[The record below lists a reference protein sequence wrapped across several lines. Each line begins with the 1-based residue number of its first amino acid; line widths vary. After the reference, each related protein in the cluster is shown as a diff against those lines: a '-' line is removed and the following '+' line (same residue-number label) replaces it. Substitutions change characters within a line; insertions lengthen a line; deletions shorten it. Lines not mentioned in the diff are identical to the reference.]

1 MRKLSI
7 GGGLVLRQMLFLA
20 VLAAFGAYLWLLIN
34 QLRDVLRQALVPG
47 SIGQEA
53 LAAAGAQAEWLS
65 LATIWGVVVLCLL
78 MLVVLLPLMHRRV
91 TRPLEI
97 MAQEIA
103 GTTDGSAP
111 REFSGA
117 TRRDEIGVVAR
128 ALGRLQAEIDRNAF
142 LTGEIESCGQREA
155 RLLREA
161 AVREDVAACSAEL
174 GRLGMRFE
182 ELALHMKD
190 QTDVM
195 ASAIHGAKADTD
207 AANGATAE
215 AVGNVTAV
223 ATAAEQLLSAIGE
236 ISRRAVDASGI
247 VRDAVA
253 QAQTSSAGIARLSS
267 AAGKVGDVVQ
277 LISRIAAQTNLLALN
292 ATIEAARAGEA
303 GRGFAVVAQEVKT
316 LATRTA
322 TATREIGDQ
331 IAEMLAATEQS
342 VGAIDA
348 IKDRIVAVERIS
360 AIVASAT
367 HEQGAATQEIVRA
380 THGAAT
386 GTADVSAHIGKIAMA
401 LAATDDNVASV
412 AGFSRELEGLTARM
426 QMNARELARLIER
439 R

>member
-1 MRKLSI
+1 MGKLSI
-7 GGGLVLRQMLFLA
+7 GGGLALRQMLILA
-20 VLAAFGAYLWLLIN
+20 VLAAFGAYVWSSVGHLRELL
-34 QLRDVLRQALVPG
+34 QQALVPG
-47 SIGQEA
+47 PSGQEA

-65 LATIWGVVVLCLL
+65 MVTIWGVAGLCIVKLF
-78 MLVVLLPLMHRRV
+78 VFLPLMHRTL
-91 TRPLEI
+91 TRPIETLARQVTDME
-97 MAQEIA
+97 A
-103 GTTDGSAP
+103 GAAP
-111 REFSGA
+111 AEFSGA
-117 TRRDEIGVVAR
+117 ARRDEIGVIAR
-128 ALGRLQAEIDRNAF
+128 ALGRLQTEIDRNAF
-142 LTGEIESCGQREA
+142 LTGEIDSSSQREA
-155 RLLREA
+155 QLQREVA
-161 AVREDVAACSAEL
+161 LREDVASCSAEL
-174 GRLGMRFE
+174 GRLGARFE

-195 ASAIHGAKADTD
+195 ASAIHGAKADSE

-236 ISRRAVDASGI
+236 ISRQAVDASGV

-253 QAQTSSAGIARLSS
+253 QAQTSSAGIARLSA

-322 TATREIGDQ
+322 AATKEIGDQ

-348 IKDRIVAVERIS
+348 IRNRIVAVERIS

-386 GTADVSAHIGKIAMA
+386 GTADVSGHIGKIAVA
-401 LAATDDNVASV
+401 LAATDDNVSSV
-412 AGFSRELEGLTARM
+412 AGFSRELEGLIARM
-426 QMNARELARLIER
+426 QMNTRELARLVER

>member
-7 GGGLVLRQMLFLA
+7 GGSLVLRQMLFLTA
-20 VLAAFGAYLWLLIN
+20 LAAFGAYLWL
-34 QLRDVLRQALVPG
+34 QVGHLREILQQALVPG
-47 SIGQEA
+47 SAGQDA
-53 LAAAGAQAEWLS
+53 LAAAGAQAERLS
-65 LATIWGVVVLCLL
+65 LVTIGGVVALCLL
-78 MLVVLLPLMHRRV
+78 MLVIVLPLMHRSL
-91 TRPLEI
+91 TRPIETLAREVND
-97 MAQEIA
+97 MVA
-103 GTTDGSAP
+103 GAAP
-111 REFSGA
+111 VEFSGA
-117 TRRDEIGVVAR
+117 ARRDEIGVVAR
-128 ALGRLQAEIDRNAF
+128 ALSRLQAEIDRNAF
-142 LTGEIESCGQREA
+142 LTGEIDASGLREA
-155 RLLREA
+155 QLLREVA
-161 AVREDVAACSAEL
+161 LREDIASCSAEL
-174 GRLGMRFE
+174 GRLGTRFE

-195 ASAIHGAKADTD
+195 ASAIHGAKTDSD
-207 AANGATAE
+207 AANDATAE

-223 ATAAEQLLSAIGE
+223 AAAAEQLLSAIGE
-236 ISRRAVDASGI
+236 ISRQAVDASGV

-253 QAQTSSAGIARLSS
+253 QAQTSSAGIARLSL
-267 AAGKVGDVVQ
+267 AANKVGDVVQ

-322 TATREIGDQ
+322 TATKEIGDQ

-342 VGAIDA
+342 VDAIDA

-367 HEQGAATQEIVRA
+367 HEQGAATQDIVRA

-386 GTADVSAHIGKIAMA
+386 GAADVSAHIGKIAAA
-401 LAATDDNVASV
+401 LAATDDNVVSV
-412 AGFSRELEGLTARM
+412 AGFSRELEALTARM
-426 QMNARELARLIER
+426 QMNTRELAGLVGR